1 MSVLEIIIFALIKI
15 VIIVSAM
22 LLSVAYLVYFERKVS
37 AWAQNR
43 IGPNRVGWKGA
54 LQPFADLMK
63 LALKEDIVPQ
73 NADKRIH
80 SLAPVIALLVALS
93 TYAVIPFGPDLQ
105 IANYNIPLIV
115 ADVNIGVLF
124 ILALTSL
131 GVYAI
136 TLAGWSSGSK
146 YSLLGGIRSS
156 AQMISYEVSMGF
168 SVAGVLLL
176 SESLRPTAIVESQ
189 ASWMWNA
196 IVQPIG
202 FITFLVSA
210 FAETNRLPFD
220 LPEAEPELVG
230 GFHTEYSS
238 MKFAGF
244 FLAEYANMIIASA
257 LIVTLYLGGWQIPY
271 LEKLNL
277 SPLVYTLLS
286 LGAFLLKMAALLFFF
301 LWIRWTLPR
310 FRYDQLMNLG
320 WKVLFP
326 LSLINIVW
334 VAVLIM
340 SVLAFLLAGD
350 NIDLG
355 NYRYLILLSAVLL
368 SVGLISVQIRPLAY
382 FFLGIIARLP
392 LVKRI
397 HQPWV
402 DFYESSREIL
412 QLRHVIPTSTL
423 GALAHMTDA
432 LGFCI
437 ILHGFGLEITWV
449 LYLQAVFI
457 TGLTA
462 AIGALSGAHG
472 IQYAAPGS
480 TAFKA

>member
-1 MSVLEIIIFALIKI
+1 MSILEI
-15 VIIVSAM
+15 VIITLIKVVVVVGTM
-22 LLSVAYLVYFERKVS
+22 LVSVAYLVYFERKVS

-43 IGPNRVGWKGA
+43 IGPNRVGWHGA
-54 LQPFADLMK
+54 LQPFADLFK
-63 LALKEDIVPQ
+63 LVLKEDIVPY
-73 NADKRIH
+73 NADRKIH
-80 SLAPVIALLVALS
+80 ALAPVIALLVALS
-93 TYAVIPFGPDLQ
+93 TYAVIPFGPDLE
-105 IANYNIPLIV
+105 IGGYNISLVV

-131 GVYAI
+131 GVYAL

-176 SESLRPTAIVESQ
+176 SESLRPVAIVESQ
-189 ASWMWNA
+189 SGWMWNA

-238 MKFAGF
+238 TKFAGF

-271 LEKLNL
+271 IDKLGL
-277 SPLVYTLLS
+277 SPIVETVLCF
-286 LGAFLLKMAALLFFF
+286 GGFLFKMALLLFFF
-301 LWIRWTLPR
+301 LWVRWSLPR

-320 WKVLFP
+320 WKVMFP

-340 SVLAFLLAGD
+340 
-350 NIDLG
+350 I
-355 NYRYLILLSAVLL
+355 
-368 SVGLISVQIRPLAY
+368 
-382 FFLGIIARLP
+382 
-392 LVKRI
+392 
-397 HQPWV
+397 
-402 DFYESSREIL
+402 
-412 QLRHVIPTSTL
+412 
-423 GALAHMTDA
+423 
-432 LGFCI
+432 
-437 ILHGFGLEITWV
+437 FG
-449 LYLQAVFI
+449 
-457 TGLTA
+457 
-462 AIGALSGAHG
+462 
-472 IQYAAPGS
+472 
-480 TAFKA
+480 

>member
-1 MSVLEIIIFALIKI
+1 MSILEIVIFALIKV
-15 VIIVSAM
+15 VIIVAAM
-22 LLSVAYLVYFERKVS
+22 LVTVAYLVYFERKIS

-43 IGPNRVGWKGA
+43 IGPNRVGWHGS
-54 LQPFADLMK
+54 LQPFADLFK
-63 LALKEDIVPQ
+63 LVLKEDIVPDK
-73 NADKRIH
+73 ADRKIH
-80 SLAPVIALLVALS
+80 ALAPIIALLVALS
-93 TYAVIPFGPDLQ
+93 TYAVIPFGPDLT
-105 IANYNIPLIV
+105 IGSYTIPLLV

-176 SESLRPTAIVESQ
+176 AGSLRPVAIVEAQ
-189 ASWMWNA
+189 YGWMWNV

-257 LIVTLYLGGWQIPY
+257 FIVTLYLGGWQIPY
-271 LEKLNL
+271 IEKLGL
-277 SPLVYTLLS
+277 PSVVETLLC
-286 LGAFLLKMAALLFFF
+286 LGAFLFKMAVLLFFF
-301 LWIRWTLPR
+301 IWVRWSFPR

-320 WKVLFP
+320 WKVMFP

-334 VAVLIM
+334 VAALIM
-340 SVLAFLLAGD
+340 
-350 NIDLG
+350 I
-355 NYRYLILLSAVLL
+355 
-368 SVGLISVQIRPLAY
+368 
-382 FFLGIIARLP
+382 
-392 LVKRI
+392 
-397 HQPWV
+397 
-402 DFYESSREIL
+402 
-412 QLRHVIPTSTL
+412 
-423 GALAHMTDA
+423 
-432 LGFCI
+432 
-437 ILHGFGLEITWV
+437 FGL
-449 LYLQAVFI
+449 
-457 TGLTA
+457 
-462 AIGALSGAHG
+462 
-472 IQYAAPGS
+472 
-480 TAFKA
+480 